1 MSKRRTSPEKQ
12 LAIFNARKRRGDI
25 ETIANQTGFSTSY
38 VSKVVNGLRNNET
51 ISYTAYTLSK
61 RRLTNAELNYD
72 ANTAVF

>member
-25 ETIANQTGFSTSY
+25 ESIARTTGFSTSY
-38 VSKVVNGLRNNET
+38 VSKVVNGLRNNEA

-61 RRLTNAELNYD
+61 RRLTNAELNFD
-72 ANTAVF
+72 ASII